1 MPSRPIAEYY
11 GHLGPTDTYS
21 LDSSWH
27 GKTPLD
33 SSVQNE
39 IVPFEMKTTLGGSH
53 VTKGHGST
61 RYNGDGLSYPT
72 INQVIAVHPFT
83 KSRLVFVKAFTA
95 TERSGS
101 GAGDG
106 AGILGDNG
114 TTGPRWE

>member
-11 GHLGPTDTYS
+11 GHLGPTGTYN

-33 SSVQNE
+33 SSVQNA
-39 IVPFEMKTTLGGSH
+39 IVSYELDKMTIGTAHVVKGKGSI
-53 VTKGHGST
+53 
-61 RYNGDGLSYPT
+61 RYNGDGLAYPT

-83 KSRLVFVKAFTA
+83 KRTVTTA
-95 TERSGS
+95 GGGS
-101 GAGDG
+101 ESS
-106 AGILGDNG
+106 N